1 MAVAGTSAC
10 LIDVVKV
17 TLFQRAVVLPGHGSQ
32 RVSESEKPGV
42 QVAVRHFASA
52 QATSADWL
60 KRVGRLL
67 YTHNPFYLLSVA
79 FVLHSTRLWLNTRTW
94 PYDPWPL
101 MDIIG
106 GYIVLVA
113 IVGFLVIRL
122 GKAWDDARSIF
133 LILLLLFVELSLTFD
148 PVLVAQPRLG
158 LVLLL
163 VGWLLAVA
171 VSEGLLWGLRI
182 RMPPLFR
189 RPYHLLLAL
198 LFLYPPLI
206 VAGFHTET
214 VSAIWRIWAFS
225 PIASLALLTLLPAIR
240 RGPDYVRDN
249 GTPWSWP
256 SFPWGLFGFLGLCL
270 GTRAYALTLSFD
282 SVLTQGLPEAMRL
295 QSAFSPFFLVPLVLA
310 SGVLLLEAGLVARN
324 RRAQRMALIVPVLA
338 WLSACSL
345 PNPSVPAADFL
356 ERFTEHLGAP
366 LWSATWAGLMF
377 FLYARLRGVKDAS
390 GAIAALLLLG
400 AIGPRTVDWTS
411 LRWQAWPLWI
421 LALLLA
427 VEGIRHRRARELAL
441 AGATAIFAAR
451 FDFLRDVHWIYRD
464 ALPLQFLAIWA
475 VILGVLFDDAW
486 GRGLRWMGLGGLVAG
501 CLLAILWRSELPAG
515 LPWWSRACY
524 LGSVVAGTIICA
536 YIVRSRSY
544 FFAGIGMLIVSSGR
558 LLQVFAFELQRA
570 AHWDGAGFFVLGIVW
585 LILAVLISSA
595 KSGLAKYFVVL
606 VPRPPSQETGRAS
619 RSGDI

>member
-1 MAVAGTSAC
+1 
-10 LIDVVKV
+10 
-17 TLFQRAVVLPGHGSQ
+17 
-32 RVSESEKPGV
+32 VSESEKPGPE
-42 QVAVRHFASA
+42 VAVPQFPSG

-79 FVLHSTRLWLNTRTW
+79 FVLHSTSLWLNTRTG

-106 GYIVLVA
+106 GYILLVA

-182 RMPPLFR
+182 RVPLLFR
-189 RPYHLLLAL
+189 GPYHVLLAL

-206 VAGFHTET
+206 VAGFHAET
-214 VSAIWRIWAFS
+214 VSAVWRIWAFS

-256 SFPWGLFGFLGLCL
+256 WFPWGLFGFLGLCL

-310 SGVLLLEAGLVARN
+310 SGGLLLEAGLVARN
-324 RRAQRMALIVPVLA
+324 LRAQRFALIVPVVA
-338 WLSACSL
+338 WLLACSI
-345 PNPSVPAADFL
+345 PSPSVPAADFL

-366 LWSATWAGLMF
+366 LWSAAWAGLIF
-377 FLYARLRGVKDAS
+377 FVYARLRGVEDAS
-390 GAIAALLLLG
+390 SGAAAALLLLG
-400 AIGPRTVDWTS
+400 AVGPRTVDWTS
-411 LRWQAWPLWI
+411 LHWQAWPLWT
-421 LALLLA
+421 LALLVA
-427 VEGIRHRRARELAL
+427 IAGVWHRRARELLL
-441 AGATAIFAAR
+441 AGAAAMLAAR
-451 FDFLRDVHWIYRD
+451 FDFLHDMHWLYQN
-464 ALPLQFLAIWA
+464 ALPLQLIAIWA
-475 VILGVLFDDAW
+475 VILGVLFDDVW
-486 GRGLRWMGLGGLVAG
+486 GRRLRWIGLGGLAAG
-501 CLLAILWRSELPAG
+501 CVFAIFWRAELPAG
-515 LPWWSRACY
+515 LPWWSRVWY
-524 LGSVVAGTIICA
+524 LGGIVAGTIFCA
-536 YIVRSRSY
+536 YVIRSRFY
-544 FFAGIGMLIVSSGR
+544 FFAGIGMLVASLGR
-558 LLQVFAFELQRA
+558 VLQVFSFELQRA

-585 LILAVLISSA
+585 LMLAVLISSA
-595 KSGLAKYFVVL
+595 KSGSAKYLVAL
-606 VPRPPSQETGRAS
+606 VPRPLSRETHGGSTGA
-619 RSGDI
+619 

>member
-1 MAVAGTSAC
+1 M
-10 LIDVVKV
+10 
-17 TLFQRAVVLPGHGSQ
+17 
-32 RVSESEKPGV
+32 SESEKPGV

-377 FLYARLRGVKDAS
+377 FLYARLREVKDASS

-501 CLLAILWRSELPAG
+501 CLLAILWRSEPPAG

-558 LLQVFAFELQRA
+558 VLQVFAFELQRA
-570 AHWDGAGFFVLGIVW
+570 AHWDGAGYFVLGIVW

-595 KSGLAKYFVVL
+595 KSGLARYFVVL